1 MGSAIVPVRIRES
14 VVQIHVESAHME
26 TVVAVATDNGRVVAR
41 YTPKGRNLGF
51 SHSLTL
57 VSCFLCSKWLARQG
71 SAIGPGRNRES
82 VAQIHAESAHKETVE
97 AAATDKGIIALTIV
111 KPQAITV
118 ICCL

>member
-14 VVQIHVESAHME
+14 VVQIHVESAHKE

-71 SAIGPGRNRES
+71 SAKGPARIRES
-82 VAQIHAESAHKETVE
+82 VVQNHVESAHKETAG

-111 KPQAITV
+111 KPQAITI